1 MIVRVQVKILSLFI
15 IYKSNFMA
23 SPSAV
28 RECDMIEIP
37 LKEAKAVQPYAISK
51 NNDHKELLKRLMIQL
66 TSHQERFTDIG
77 FHWQAAE

>member
-1 MIVRVQVKILSLFI
+1 MDAVI

-37 LKEAKAVQPYAISK
+37 LEEAKAIQPYAISK
-51 NNDHKELLKRLMIQL
+51 NNNHKKLLRRLMTTL
-66 TSHQERFTDIG
+66 TSQQSRFTDIG
-77 FHWQAAE
+77 FHWKAGLYER